1 MPAGGRGEPG
11 VDIAFTVHLPV
22 DTDSV
27 PFIRGLCRQALVHLR
42 IEQTVI
48 DEIALALTEACANVV
63 QHAGEHAEY
72 EVEVAIDDRLCRIS
86 VADSVEGFDP
96 ALDAGRSRTSG
107 ADGAGGSPPA
117 PPPGGAGRSPLE
129 GGRGL
134 LLMQALVDGL
144 DFRHESA
151 GRHRVTREKR
161 LTPHPPLRLVDP
173 V

>member
-86 VADSVEGFDP
+86 VVDSGEGFDP
-96 ALDAGRSRTSG
+96 AALSGRDTSAVSVERSPRRRSWRRPPTATTSSR
-107 ADGAGGSPPA
+107 A
-117 PPPGGAGRSPLE
+117 PP
-129 GGRGL
+129 
-134 LLMQALVDGL
+134 
-144 DFRHESA
+144 
-151 GRHRVTREKR
+151 TR
-161 LTPHPPLRLVDP
+161 
-173 V
+173 